1 MHDMRVLVAIAG
13 QLLAQASGA
22 LSGKLAIWSTQTVS
36 RMSRPIRAARVEL
49 RHDTAL
55 PPSTSLSGKD
65 SNAHASGQ
73 VVSIATNRPGT
84 AASFMRRGDG
94 TFADFNGAAGWRRS
108 STDGLSD
115 KRADAPLGGIAK
127 RAMDLAL
134 ALTALLLLSPL
145 MVMVAALIKYKMG
158 GPVIYGHT
166 RLSYNGRPFVCYKF
180 RSMVADGDRVLALH
194 LASNPAAAKEWSET
208 QKLRDDPRIT
218 ALGRFLR
225 KSSLDELPQLF
236 NVIRGDMSCV
246 GPRPIVALET
256 ARYGTAIREYYRAR
270 PGITGLWQISGR
282 SRTTYAERVALDKRY
297 VETWSM
303 WLDLTIILKTLP
315 ACLNSRDAF

>member
-36 RMSRPIRAARVEL
+36 RMSRPIRTARVEL

-55 PPSTSLSGKD
+55 TSSTSLSGKE
-65 SNAHASGQ
+65 SQTHASGQ

-84 AASFMRRGDG
+84 VASFMRRGAF
-94 TFADFNGAAGWRRS
+94 TDFTGAAGWRRS
-108 STDGLSD
+108 TDELSG
-115 KRADAPLGGIAK
+115 KRAEAPLGGIAK

-134 ALTALLLLSPL
+134 AFTALLLLSPL
-145 MVMVAALIKYKMG
+145 MLMVAALIKYKMG

-180 RSMVADGDRVLALH
+180 RSMVADGDRVLAQH

-297 VETWSM
+297 VETWSI